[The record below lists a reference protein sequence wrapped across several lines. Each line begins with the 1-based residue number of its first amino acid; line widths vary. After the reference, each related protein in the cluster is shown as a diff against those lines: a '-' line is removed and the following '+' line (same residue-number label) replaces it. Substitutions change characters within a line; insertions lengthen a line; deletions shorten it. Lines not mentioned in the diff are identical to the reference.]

1 MKRSRGAILA
11 AATQRLGL
19 TTGNGGMAAGL
30 RLPAS
35 ALQSSSFHY
44 NALPSVQN
52 RPPKPDQ
59 PHPPY
64 WA

>member
-1 MKRSRGAILA
+1 MKRSRGAVLA
-11 AATQRLGL
+11 AATHRLGL
-19 TTGNGGMAAGL
+19 
-30 RLPAS
+30 
-35 ALQSSSFHY
+35 
-44 NALPSVQN
+44 SVQN